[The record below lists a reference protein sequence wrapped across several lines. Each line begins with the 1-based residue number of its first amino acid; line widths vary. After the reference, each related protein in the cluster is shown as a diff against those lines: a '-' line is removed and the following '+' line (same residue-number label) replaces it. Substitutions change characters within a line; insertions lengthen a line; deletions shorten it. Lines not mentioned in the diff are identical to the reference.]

1 MGVIHICSIFASAKE
16 SLKGTEAFPSSF
28 FKILG
33 YIMDIGTPLK
43 KIEDFVAGITS
54 QSGTV
59 FPVEIKISPANDI
72 KVFLDADDGITIER
86 CTSLNK
92 ALYKYIEESGLFRDG
107 NFSLEVSSPGVD
119 EPLKLHRQY
128 KKNTGRK
135 VEVLLNDGNKIEGI
149 LRDAGDDAITI
160 EESFDKLRMKG
171 KGDKITIKATTI
183 LFNQIKHT
191 KVLVTF

>member
-1 MGVIHICSIFASAKE
+1 MND
-16 SLKGTEAFPSSF
+16 GTA
-28 FKILG
+28 
-33 YIMDIGTPLK
+33 LK

-54 QSGTV
+54 QSGTI

-72 KVFLDADDGITIER
+72 RVFLDADDGITIEK
-86 CTSLNK
+86 CTSVNK
-92 ALYKYIEESGLFRDG
+92 ALYKYIEETGVFPDG

-135 VEVLLNDGNKIEGI
+135 VEVLMNDGNKIEGV
-149 LRDAGDDAITI
+149 LLNAGDDAIAI
-160 EESFDKLRMKG
+160 EEKTG
-171 KGDKITIKATTI
+171 KGNKTTIKSTTI

-191 KVLVTF
+191 TVLVTF

>member
-1 MGVIHICSIFASAKE
+1 MN
-16 SLKGTEAFPSSF
+16 
-28 FKILG
+28 
-33 YIMDIGTPLK
+33 DGTPLK

-54 QSGTV
+54 KSGTV

-72 KVFLDADDGITIER
+72 KVFLDADDGITIEK
-86 CTSLNK
+86 CTSVNK
-92 ALYKYIEESGLFRDG
+92 ALYKYIEETGLFQDG

-128 KKNTGRK
+128 IKNTGRK
-135 VEVLLNDGNKIEGI
+135 VEVLMNDGNKIEGI
-149 LRDAGDDAITI
+149 LLNAGDDAITI

-171 KGDKITIKATTI
+171 KGNKTTIKSTTI

-191 KVLVTF
+191 TVLITF

>member
-1 MGVIHICSIFASAKE
+1 MNV
-16 SLKGTEAFPSSF
+16 
-28 FKILG
+28 
-33 YIMDIGTPLK
+33 GTPLK

-54 QSGTV
+54 QSATV

-72 KVFLDADDGITIER
+72 KVFLDADDGITIEK
-86 CTSLNK
+86 CTAVNK
-92 ALYKYIEESGLFRDG
+92 ALYKYIEESGLFQDG

-135 VEVLLNDGNKIEGI
+135 VEVVLNDGNKIEGI
-149 LRDAGDDAITI
+149 LRAAGDDAIII
-160 EESFDKLRMKG
+160 EESFGKPRMTG
-171 KGDKITIKATTI
+171 KGNKITIKSTTI

-191 KVLVTF
+191 TVLITF

>member
-1 MGVIHICSIFASAKE
+1 MND
-16 SLKGTEAFPSSF
+16 GTA
-28 FKILG
+28 
-33 YIMDIGTPLK
+33 LK

-54 QSGTV
+54 QSGTI

-72 KVFLDADDGITIER
+72 KVFLDADDGITIEK
-86 CTSLNK
+86 CTSVNK
-92 ALYKYIEESGLFRDG
+92 ALYKYIEETGVFPDG

-135 VEVLLNDGNKIEGI
+135 VEVLMNDGNKIEGI
-149 LRDAGDDAITI
+149 LLNAGDDAIAI
-160 EESFDKLRMKG
+160 EEKTG
-171 KGDKITIKATTI
+171 KGNKTTIKSTTI

-191 KVLVTF
+191 TVLITF

>member
-1 MGVIHICSIFASAKE
+1 MND
-16 SLKGTEAFPSSF
+16 GTA
-28 FKILG
+28 
-33 YIMDIGTPLK
+33 LK

-54 QSGTV
+54 QSGTI

-72 KVFLDADDGITIER
+72 RVFLDADDGITIEK
-86 CTSLNK
+86 CTSVNK
-92 ALYKYIEESGLFRDG
+92 ALYKYIEETGVFPDG

-135 VEVLLNDGNKIEGI
+135 VEVLMNDGNKIEGI
-149 LRDAGDDAITI
+149 LLNAGDDAIAI
-160 EESFDKLRMKG
+160 EEKTG
-171 KGDKITIKATTI
+171 KGNKTTIKSTTI

-191 KVLVTF
+191 TVLITF